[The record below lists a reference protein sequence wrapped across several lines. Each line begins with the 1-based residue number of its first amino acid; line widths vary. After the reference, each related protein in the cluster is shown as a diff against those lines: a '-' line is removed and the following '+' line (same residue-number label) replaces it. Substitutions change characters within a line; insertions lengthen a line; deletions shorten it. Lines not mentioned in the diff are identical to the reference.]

1 MRNFAKLSL
10 FAAAALS
17 LTACGKQETA
27 ASTPDNAAAAGVE
40 TIKIGQVS
48 PLTGPISHLGKD
60 VEFGAR
66 LAIEDL
72 NAAGVEIGGKKVRF

>member
-17 LTACGKQETA
+17 GALA
-27 ASTPDNAAAAGVE
+27 AE

-48 PLTGPISHLGKD
+48 PLTGPIYIQ
-60 VEFGAR
+60 E
-66 LAIEDL
+66 
-72 NAAGVEIGGKKVRF
+72 NT